1 MARTV
6 YFDTSVFIELA
17 NRKSPIAKE
26 LKGLMKELTEE
37 RVRIYTSMITVQ
49 EMSVAVYRRGAKS
62 KDTYGDINSMAR
74 IYGVTKEAALTAAH
88 REAELKDISDKQ
100 SVASKKETE
109 DQKIERICENRRRRW
124 DCFHIA
130 TAQSLGCAVLYST
143 DDKMQARQKQLGIR
157 DLKISSPMA
166 TTPSI
171 RGPLFPP
178 A

>member
-49 EMSVAVYRRGAKS
+49 EMSV
-62 KDTYGDINSMAR
+62 
-74 IYGVTKEAALTAAH
+74 
-88 REAELKDISDKQ
+88 AELKDISDKQ